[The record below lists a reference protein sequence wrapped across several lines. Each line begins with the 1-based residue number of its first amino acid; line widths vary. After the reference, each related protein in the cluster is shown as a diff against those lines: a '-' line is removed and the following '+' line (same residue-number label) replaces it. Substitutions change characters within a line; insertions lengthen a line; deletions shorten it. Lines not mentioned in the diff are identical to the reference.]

1 MRTLARQLEPTGT
14 FKPRWTCTAI
24 YLHGSPGAY
33 RRCIGESRGV
43 VHLSH
48 ACKPKASISAR
59 HLAHTAAAT
68 GLERGVEVKGVKRVK
83 G

>member
-1 MRTLARQLEPTGT
+1 MRTLARRLEPTGT
-14 FKPRWTCTAI
+14 FEPCWTCTAI
-24 YLHGSPGAY
+24 YLHGKPGAY

-48 ACKPKASISAR
+48 ACKPNASIGAR
-59 HLAHTAAAT
+59 HLAHT
-68 GLERGVEVKGVKRVK
+68 GLERRVGVKGVKRAK